1 MDINLGR
8 ALSHA
13 VGSKLIGMEHDR
25 GYGHKCDRVILRF
38 DNGIEAELSA
48 DNVISSEFGVDKLE
62 LVATITKWE
71 PEF

>member
-1 MDINLGR
+1 MDTNLGR

-13 VGSKLIGMEHDR
+13 VGSKLIGIEHGKGGKSD
-25 GYGHKCDRVILRF
+25 YIVLRF
-38 DNGIEAELSA
+38 DNGIEFELSA
-48 DNVISSEFGVDKLE
+48 DQIVTSEYGVDKLE